1 VPLLVL
7 RDKTERPEGIASG
20 SAVLVGTDRQRIV
33 DEVRRLLEDPA
44 ARAWMTHP
52 RFPFGDGRAGV
63 RIAAMIAEWL
73 ERRQS
78 ALRMA

>member
-1 VPLLVL
+1 
-7 RDKTERPEGIASG
+7 
-20 SAVLVGTDRQRIV
+20 
-33 DEVRRLLEDPA
+33 
-44 ARAWMTHP
+44 MTRP
-52 RFPFGDGRAGV
+52 RFPYGDGRAGE